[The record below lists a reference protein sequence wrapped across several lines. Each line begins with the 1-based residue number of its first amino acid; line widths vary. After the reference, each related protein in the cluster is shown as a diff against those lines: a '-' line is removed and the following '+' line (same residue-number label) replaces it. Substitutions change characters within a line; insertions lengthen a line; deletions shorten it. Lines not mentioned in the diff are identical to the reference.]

1 MERPCDDVR
10 ENLKRIRETMAQAA
24 VASGR
29 RPEDV
34 RLLGVTKTVPP
45 DRINAALEAGVT
57 MIGENRVQEFLEKR
71 DALRLEGAA
80 VHLIGHLQTNK
91 VSRIVGLVD
100 MIESVDSVRLARA
113 VSDASVK
120 RGLVTDVLAE
130 VNIGREEAKSGVFAE
145 NLDEMLEEIRLFP
158 GIRVRGLMTV
168 PPILETEGEK
178 RAVFS
183 QMYKLFIDIRGKNK
197 DNVVMDTLSM
207 GMSGDYREAILE
219 GATLVRVGS
228 ALFGRRAY
236 PARGR
241 LRPHGVSLCV

>member
-120 RGLVTDVLAE
+120 RGLVP
-130 VNIGREEAKSGVFAE
+130 
-145 NLDEMLEEIRLFP
+145 M
-158 GIRVRGLMTV
+158 
-168 PPILETEGEK
+168 
-178 RAVFS
+178 
-183 QMYKLFIDIRGKNK
+183 
-197 DNVVMDTLSM
+197 
-207 GMSGDYREAILE
+207 
-219 GATLVRVGS
+219 
-228 ALFGRRAY
+228 
-236 PARGR
+236 
-241 LRPHGVSLCV
+241 C